1 MNPHAVDLEKVL
13 SQAELLCRERS
24 ARLTHQRRLVLE
36 ILWQR
41 AKPMGAYDI
50 LDALR
55 QQLPS
60 AKPATVYRALDF
72 LLEQG
77 LIHRLETM
85 NAFVSCTHPESPHE
99 SQFLI
104 CKDCGEVEELEDRGI
119 DKTLGKAERACG
131 FQAEDRVVEVKGRC
145 ARCTRKIG

>member
-1 MNPHAVDLEKVL
+1 MNLQTAGLEKAL
-13 SQAELLCRERS
+13 SQAEHLCRER
-24 ARLTHQRRLVLE
+24 AVRLTHQRRLVLG

-41 AKPMGAYDI
+41 AKPMGAYDL

-55 QQLPS
+55 EQLPS

-77 LIHRLETM
+77 LIHRLESL

-104 CKDCGEVEELEDRGI
+104 CKDCGEVKELEDSGI
-119 DKTLGKAERACG
+119 DQTLGKAVQACG

-145 ARCTRKIG
+145 ARCSRKIG